1 MYTNDSSILD
11 TKVDYNT
18 KINEIEN
25 KTNDHDHAKYMT
37 TQEFDNLTSEHSTAK
52 LAQIDIANFVTT
64 QILMITKKFK

>member
-1 MYTNDSSILD
+1 MYTTDSSILD

-18 KINEIEN
+18 KIN
-25 KTNDHDHAKYMT
+25 
-37 TQEFDNLTSEHSTAK
+37 EFDNLTSEHSTAK